1 MLNNG
6 LHEVPNG
13 KVAMVVTYLEMT
25 TPPPLRELPLPEGI
39 TFRQVT
45 PDLPWYR
52 DIFDRV
58 GSPWLWYRR
67 RTYEDAKLMAILN
80 DPKVALFTLSR
91 DGQDEALLE
100 LDFRKEGECELG
112 YFGLTPKL
120 IGSGA
125 GRCLMNKAISLA
137 WAAPINRFHL
147 QTCTLDSAQALGFYM
162 RSGFVPY
169 RRQVEVDDD
178 PRLSGV
184 SATDSAPH
192 VPLIR

>member
-1 MLNNG
+1 MLSNG
-6 LHEVPNG
+6 FHDVPNG
-13 KVAMVVTYLEMT
+13 KVAMVVTHLEMT
-25 TPPPLRELPLPEGI
+25 TPPPLRELALPDGI
-39 TFRQVT
+39 TFRQVA

-58 GSPWLWYRR
+58 GAPWLWYRR
-67 RTYEDAKLMAILN
+67 RAFEDAELMAILN
-80 DPKVALFTLSR
+80 DPKVALYSLSR

-100 LDFRKEGECELG
+100 LDFRNEGDCELG

-125 GRCLMNKAISLA
+125 GRWLMNKAIELA
-137 WAAPINRFHL
+137 WAAPITRFHL
-147 QTCTLDSAQALGFYM
+147 QTCTNDSAPAMDFYI
-162 RSGFVPY
+162 RSGFTPY

-178 PRLSGV
+178 PRLNGISGE
-184 SATDSAPH
+184 DNAPH